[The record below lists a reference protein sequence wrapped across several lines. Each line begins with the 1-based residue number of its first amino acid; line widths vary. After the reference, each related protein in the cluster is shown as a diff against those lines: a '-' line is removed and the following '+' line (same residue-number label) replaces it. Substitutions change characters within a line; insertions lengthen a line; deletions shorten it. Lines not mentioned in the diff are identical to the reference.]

1 MKKFLFTSKHL
12 AVSLLFTLPLYSPIA
27 HSSPST
33 TGEGNLVTGTNG
45 VATGYNNTVTATN
58 GLAQGNNSVA
68 TGDNK
73 SREEFEK
80 TVEDNKQAIADKTA
94 AENALSKVKTSIEVN
109 EKTQNDLN
117 NKINELTD
125 LINRTGNK
133 TNQINSLNTE
143 LSNKKNELAELNKA
157 LEEAKRN
164 ATSTSGTGDKTIWI
178 NFKDQL
184 AKLNWSKIKKNNDG
198 TLDYSEVAKEL
209 KSKIETDY
217 PDLIKWDI
225 NKYEEIIYGYKNGFT
240 AYENNKNRIIEELKK
255 DANKYIEQSLFDDY
269 AYFFIKKLTNDSEFF
284 APKIQSIPSIK
295 TDDFMPSIH
304 AEVGEEHGDHN
315 DPYFT
320 ALEIHKDSNILS
332 NITKN
337 YYNRGYYTSNSNS
350 VGQIFYLPPIKEGEY
365 VNTGNTSNQY
375 SFYYYVSKIFSLN
388 NNSTFNKINVDNLN
402 NILSNFF
409 DFYKKIDRNAPEDK
423 WLFNKEKFIA
433 QIDKVAGFAEKLK
446 AFVTSYNELSASPQD
461 SNKEIEVI
469 KHYTEIVRE
478 KDDIK
483 NYYGSIEFDFKPEV
497 IELWN
502 KYADKA
508 TEKLRELSKKLKLYD
523 EKNEIIQG
531 INSKAEELKQALNKA
546 KNDVN
551 NKQKEID
558 NITKQIDNLALTE
571 DEKNATKLKEK
582 KEKELAD
589 KQAEKA
595 ELEKDKVKKEEAL
608 KALEEE
614 LKKTNLANIGKNAIA
629 SGTNAFASGENA
641 IAIGTNNEVT
651 GNNSVAIGS
660 NNKVYSDNVMVLGNN
675 VEVPKEGQYNDA
687 VVLGNNSAPSEAHP
701 TSTYTD
707 GTHTY
712 TFAGTTPTSTV
723 SVGDKGKERQITNV
737 AAGRISNTSTD
748 AINGSQLYSVI
759 AILKKLQANTP
770 NPTGNTT
777 GDTTGGTTGS
787 TTGGTTGGSTG
798 GSGTVP
804 SIGNVNIS
812 GDNKNI
818 SVTGG
823 TGNFTVKLNDDISL
837 NKVKTGDVSF
847 SNNGIN
853 AGNKIVSN
861 VANGK
866 VTETSTDAI
875 NGSQL
880 YSVKQESA
888 ATNQRIDALT
898 QKVNKDNKMLKAGI
912 AGTAAIAGLPQV
924 RGNGKAMV
932 SAGAGNFKGQN
943 AIAVGYSRSSDNGKV
958 LFRLSGSA
966 NTQGD
971 VVSSVGV
978 GYEW

>member
-1 MKKFLFTSKHL
+1 
-12 AVSLLFTLPLYSPIA
+12 
-27 HSSPST
+27 
-33 TGEGNLVTGTNG
+33 
-45 VATGYNNTVTATN
+45 
-58 GLAQGNNSVA
+58 
-68 TGDNK
+68 
-73 SREEFEK
+73 
-80 TVEDNKQAIADKTA
+80 
-94 AENALSKVKTSIEVN
+94 
-109 EKTQNDLN
+109 
-117 NKINELTD
+117 
-125 LINRTGNK
+125 
-133 TNQINSLNTE
+133 
-143 LSNKKNELAELNKA
+143 
-157 LEEAKRN
+157 
-164 ATSTSGTGDKTIWI
+164 
-178 NFKDQL
+178 
-184 AKLNWSKIKKNNDG
+184 
-198 TLDYSEVAKEL
+198 
-209 KSKIETDY
+209 
-217 PDLIKWDI
+217 
-225 NKYEEIIYGYKNGFT
+225 
-240 AYENNKNRIIEELKK
+240 
-255 DANKYIEQSLFDDY
+255 
-269 AYFFIKKLTNDSEFF
+269 
-284 APKIQSIPSIK
+284 
-295 TDDFMPSIH
+295 MPSIH

-337 YYNRGYYTSNSNS
+337 YYNRGYYTRNSNS

-365 VNTGNTSNQY
+365 VNTGDTSNQY

-388 NNSTFNKINVDNLN
+388 NNSNFNKTDVDKLN
-402 NILSNFF
+402 DILSNFF
-409 DFYKKIDRNAPEDK
+409 DFYQKIDRNAREEK

-523 EKNEIIQG
+523 EKNEIIQE

-571 DEKNATKLKEK
+571 DEKNATKLKNK

-589 KQAEKA
+589 KQVEKA

-608 KALEEE
+608 KALEEKLKE
-614 LKKTNLANIGKNAIA
+614 LDIAKLKGENAIA
-629 SGTNAFASGENA
+629 SGTNAFASGKNA
-641 IAIGTNNEVT
+641 IAIGTNATAQNENAIAIGANNEVT
-651 GNNSVAIGS
+651 GMNSVAIGS
-660 NNKVYSDNVMVLGNN
+660 NNTVKSKDVMVLGNN
-675 VEVPKEGQYNDA
+675 VTVDAGFDGA
-687 VVLGNNSAPSEAHP
+687 VVLGNESAPSKPMPVESI
-701 TSTYTD
+701 TIQGTTYA
-707 GTHTY
+707 
-712 TFAGTTPTSTV
+712 FAGTNPTSTV
-723 SVGDKGKERQITNV
+723 SVGAKGKERQITNV
-737 AAGRISNTSTD
+737 AAGRISNISTD
-748 AINGSQLYSVI
+748 AINGSQLYSVME
-759 AILKKLQANTP
+759 ILKKLQANTP
-770 NPTGNTT
+770 NTTGNTT
-777 GDTTGGTTGS
+777 GDSSSNTHGGAS
-787 TTGGTTGGSTG
+787 GGTG
-798 GSGTVP
+798 GSGTAP

-823 TGNFTVKLNDDISL
+823 AGNFTVKLNDDISV

-847 SNNGIN
+847 SKDGIN

-880 YSVKQESA
+880 YRVKQESA
-888 ATNQRIDALT
+888 ATNQRIDDLT